1 MCRCWESRLMV
12 CSHVLWQCAFVF
24 CACATAELVE
34 DLRSL
39 KQQAAQLRPL
49 HTALTQQFVEVYGA
63 EGAGDLA
70 GGSGARAAAAGGGGG
85 GGPASASAAAA
96 ASSGAAAMADADAA
110 FGGSSVTQQINLATL
125 RAQQAD
131 EPEFTAAIPAAAASS
146 GAAGA
151 AAAPAAPTASSMNI
165 SEEAASDFF

>member
-1 MCRCWESRLMV
+1 MCSANDV
-12 CSHVLWQCAFVF
+12 VP
-24 CACATAELVE
+24 CACAAPELVE

-49 HTALTQQFVEVYGA
+49 HAALTQQFVEVYGA

-70 GGSGARAAAAGGGGG
+70 GKSRAAAAG
-85 GGPASASAAAA
+85 PASAAAA
-96 ASSGAAAMADADAA
+96 SSSAAAMADADSSADAA

-131 EPEFTAAIPAAAASS
+131 EPELTAAIPAATASS
-146 GAAGA
+146 GAAA
-151 AAAPAAPTASSMNI
+151 SAAPAAPTASSMNI